1 MAALAATCATLL
13 SALTHAAEP
22 VKTLRLSFTT
32 AETSYDNAFASDEI
46 SQNIGERI
54 IEPMLGYHYLARP
67 VKLVP
72 RTLEALPVVSD
83 NGATFLCKVKP
94 GIFFADDAAFNGKQR
109 ELTAADYAYS
119 IKRLLDPKVKSPWQF
134 LIEGKLIGGD
144 AARAAAVASGKF

>member
-1 MAALAATCATLL
+1 MKFLVTNRLPQFSATTASAAIAATCITLL
-13 SALTHAAEP
+13 STLAHAAEP

-32 AETSYDNAFASDEI
+32 AETSYDNAFASDEV
-46 SQNIGERI
+46 SQSVGERI

-94 GIFFADDAAFNGKQR
+94 GIFFADDAASMSCCDGR
-109 ELTAADYAYS
+109 RTVC
-119 IKRLLDPKVKSPWQF
+119 PK
-134 LIEGKLIGGD
+134 I
-144 AARAAAVASGKF
+144 SG